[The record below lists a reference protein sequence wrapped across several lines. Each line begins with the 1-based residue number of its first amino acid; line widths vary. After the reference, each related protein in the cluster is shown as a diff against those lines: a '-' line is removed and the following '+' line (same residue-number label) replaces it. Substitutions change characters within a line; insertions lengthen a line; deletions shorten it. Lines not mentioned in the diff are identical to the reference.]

1 VSALLLLVVVLL
13 LLVLLLLL
21 LLHASFLLVL
31 DGCTPKYVRV
41 HARACACV
49 RDSAHNSHHENVDG
63 GASPSGPSPRSSD
76 GEGGGSSPP
85 PPFSPT
91 AAGSSSS
98 SGFVRRGANGRSK
111 RKSRARKGQRAG
123 DLDSLNRTASS
134 RDYGEGVDLIPVV
147 RVESSPEL
155 YGSRGSP
162 PPPFS
167 PSPQAGRS
175 GRKEWRGG
183 GGGGGGGGGRS
194 GGGSSRRDASGRLRN
209 KSTSLMPAPHLSPN
223 RNNGRGA
230 RAGAPSSTGA
240 AAAAPPAV
248 VYDPFM
254 TEGDHT
260 ALGTGKTRPC

>member
-1 VSALLLLVVVLL
+1 
-13 LLVLLLLL
+13 
-21 LLHASFLLVL
+21 
-31 DGCTPKYVRV
+31 
-41 HARACACV
+41 
-49 RDSAHNSHHENVDG
+49 
-63 GASPSGPSPRSSD
+63 
-76 GEGGGSSPP
+76 
-85 PPFSPT
+85 
-91 AAGSSSS
+91 
-98 SGFVRRGANGRSK
+98 
-111 RKSRARKGQRAG
+111 
-123 DLDSLNRTASS
+123 
-134 RDYGEGVDLIPVV
+134 VDLIPVV

-183 GGGGGGGGGRS
+183 GGGGGGGRS
-194 GGGSSRRDASGRLRN
+194 GGGSSRRDASVGLRRT
-209 KSTSLMPAPHLSPN
+209 TSLMPAPHLSPN

-260 ALGTGKTRPC
+260 ALGTEKTRPC